1 MYLAFG
7 VHGDQGLASLLT
19 LIIRI
24 AIRIRR
30 LHEKMVKR
38 VFLGIAVCYRY
49 QLYPSHYNVHD
60 EKSGGD

>member
-38 VFLGIAVCYRY
+38 VFLGIAVCYL
-49 QLYPSHYNVHD
+49 LYPSHYNVHD